1 MVKNEEAKIN
11 LMNIIKTAII
21 TIMISFASGLLLN
34 YFTNLGPRIL
44 CNVRNGKPKKIGD
57 KENFAYIVTVKNPS
71 KKTIHELTV
80 HIQNSQANLK
90 STDFK
95 ITKGLKFDSNI
106 EDNVLEV
113 YIPFLSKGDEFSV
126 KVYLEN
132 QDEVQKKP
140 IVVIRSPENFK
151 EIDSSKQNGIL
162 LALVNIPKN
171 IEQVMNKVTGKGQ
184 PTNNANRQAFSGN
197 KPVSKNKKV
206 IIIIVLFVLI
216 VIAGVSAELYF
227 KGGTTNTSTNTSTNA
242 TKQSTGSKGSGANAA
257 TDADN
262 SASGTNAATGTGTN
276 SKTDTKGAGT
286 NAATGAGSSETT
298 NAATGTGSS
307 QTTNSASGTGG
318 SGAGTNTTKGAGS
331 SEKTNT
337 TTPTTNTNTTTAP
350 TAPATTDPAG
360 AATNA
365 TTSK

>member
-1 MVKNEEAKIN
+1 
-11 LMNIIKTAII
+11 MNIIKTAII
-21 TIMISFASGLLLN
+21 TIMISFISGLLLN

-227 KGGTTNTSTNTSTNA
+227 KGGTTNTSTNA

-307 QTTNSASGTGG
+307 ETTNSASGTGG